1 MPFMRKAPKM
11 TGADFLMAM
20 ADEAARN
27 HQAYAEEFKS
37 ISARPSATRSCCQQ
51 GSSRKVRS
59 RSTKR
64 RLSRSSWE
72 RTRQLWS
79 WAIKR
84 LQRRYCA
91 LGWHCLRAGRTSLSA
106 VPTGI
111 LILSVNRSSSDTS
124 ITVTTVLG
132 CCQPGG
138 MTYFSADSISPRLG
152 EDEAGSLVTV
162 VSLPGRRA
170 AVGRPQGRP

>member
-1 MPFMRKAPKM
+1 MLASKLGGRMPFMRKAPKM

-20 ADEAARN
+20 ADEAALN
-27 HQAYAEEFKS
+27 HQAYAEELQVYLGAAFS
-37 ISARPSATRSCCQQ
+37 DEQLCQQ
-51 GSSRKVRS
+51 RSSRKVCS

-84 LQRRYCA
+84 LQRRYFA

-111 LILSVNRSSSDTS
+111 LILSVNQSRSDAS
-124 ITVTTVLG
+124 ITATTVFGLL
-132 CCQPGG
+132 PAGG
-138 MTYFSADSISPRLG
+138 DDVFLC
-152 EDEAGSLVTV
+152 
-162 VSLPGRRA
+162 
-170 AVGRPQGRP
+170 